1 MSSKSIKVAASG
13 TVANVSCGF
22 DCLGY
27 SLDDPFDV
35 VTIKTSPKPK
45 INITVQGIKS
55 DKIPLIT
62 EKNTA
67 GKAVLSMLN
76 NLDIKKGFNIDISK
90 GIPPGSGIGSSAAS
104 AAAALIGV
112 NQLLD
117 CPLSN
122 EDLIIHGMVGEQVA
136 SGSFHA
142 DNIAPALLGGIVL
155 VHSYDPL
162 EIYRLPVPNNL
173 ISTVALPD
181 FTINTKEA
189 RGLLPKKV
197 PLKSAVK
204 QASNLAAFTIS
215 LYQNDFN
222 LMGKSMVD
230 FFAEPVRSELIPGF
244 KSVHKSVMKTGAIG
258 CGISGSGPSVFALS
272 DNLKKGKEIAKL
284 MHEEFQNNGLD
295 SITYT
300 SKINKNPPNILD

>member
-1 MSSKSIKVAASG
+1 MLGESIKVAASG

-27 SLDDPFDV
+27 SIEKPNDIV
-35 VTIKTSPKPK
+35 IIKASSKPK
-45 INITVQGIKS
+45 IKLSVKGNKS
-55 DKIPLIT
+55 DKIPLIP

-67 GKAVLSMLN
+67 GKAIISMLN
-76 NLDIKKGFNIDISK
+76 SLDIKKGFNIIINK

-104 AAAALIGV
+104 AAAALYGV

-117 CPLSN
+117 KPLTN
-122 EDLIIHGMVGEQVA
+122 KDLIIHGMVGEQVA

-155 VHSYDPL
+155 VNSYDPL
-162 EIYRLPVPNNL
+162 EIHKLPVPDNL
-173 ISTVALPD
+173 ISTIALPD
-181 FTINTKEA
+181 FSINTKEA

-215 LYQNDFN
+215 LYQNDYN
-222 LMGKSMVD
+222 LMGKAMTD

-244 KSVHKSVMKTGAIG
+244 KSVYNVAMHAGAIG
-258 CGISGSGPSVFALS
+258 CGISGSGPSIFALS
-272 DNLKKGKEIAKL
+272 ENKDLGKKIGDL
-284 MHEEFQNNGLD
+284 MHKEFQKNGIN

-300 SKINKNPPNILD
+300 SKINQNSPIILD

>member
-1 MSSKSIKVAASG
+1 MLGESIKVAASG

-27 SLDDPFDV
+27 SIEKPNDIV
-35 VTIKTSPKPK
+35 IIKASSKPK
-45 INITVQGIKS
+45 IKLSVKGNKS
-55 DKIPLIT
+55 DKIPLIP

-67 GKAVLSMLN
+67 GKAIISMLN
-76 NLDIKKGFNIDISK
+76 SLDIKKGFNIIINK

-104 AAAALIGV
+104 AAAALFGV

-117 CPLSN
+117 KPLTN

-155 VHSYDPL
+155 VNSYDPL
-162 EIYRLPVPNNL
+162 EIHKLPVPDNL
-173 ISTVALPD
+173 ISTIALPD
-181 FTINTKEA
+181 FSINTKEA

-215 LYQNDFN
+215 LYQNDYN
-222 LMGKSMVD
+222 LMGKAMTD

-244 KSVHKSVMKTGAIG
+244 KSVYNVAMHAGAIG
-258 CGISGSGPSVFALS
+258 CGISGSGPSIFALS
-272 DNLKKGKEIAKL
+272 ENKDLGKKIGDL
-284 MHEEFQNNGLD
+284 MHKEFQKNGIN

-300 SKINKNPPNILD
+300 SKINQNSPIILD

>member
-1 MSSKSIKVAASG
+1 MLGESIKVAASG

-27 SLDDPFDV
+27 SIEKPNDIV
-35 VTIKTSPKPK
+35 IIKASSKPK
-45 INITVQGIKS
+45 IKLSVKGNKS
-55 DKIPLIT
+55 DKIPLIP

-67 GKAVLSMLN
+67 GKAIISMLN
-76 NLDIKKGFNIDISK
+76 SLAIKKGFNIIINK

-104 AAAALIGV
+104 AAAALFGV

-117 CPLSN
+117 KPLTN

-155 VHSYDPL
+155 VNSYDPL
-162 EIYRLPVPNNL
+162 EIHKLPVPDNL
-173 ISTVALPD
+173 ISTIALPD
-181 FTINTKEA
+181 FSINTKEA

-215 LYQNDFN
+215 LYQNDYN
-222 LMGKSMVD
+222 LMGKAMTD

-244 KSVHKSVMKTGAIG
+244 KSVYNAAMHAGAIG
-258 CGISGSGPSVFALS
+258 CGISGSGPSIFALS
-272 DNLKKGKEIAKL
+272 ENKDLGKKIGDL
-284 MHEEFQNNGLD
+284 MHKEFQKNGIN

-300 SKINKNPPNILD
+300 SKINQNSPIILD

>member
-1 MSSKSIKVAASG
+1 MLGESIKVAASG

-27 SLDDPFDV
+27 SIEKPNDIV
-35 VTIKTSPKPK
+35 IIKASSKPK
-45 INITVQGIKS
+45 IKLSVKGNKS
-55 DKIPLIT
+55 DKIPLIP

-67 GKAVLSMLN
+67 GKAIISMLN
-76 NLDIKKGFNIDISK
+76 SLDIKKGFNIIINK

-104 AAAALIGV
+104 AAAALFGV

-117 CPLSN
+117 KPLTN

-155 VHSYDPL
+155 VNSYDPL
-162 EIYRLPVPNNL
+162 EIHKLPVPDNL
-173 ISTVALPD
+173 ISTIALPD
-181 FTINTKEA
+181 FSINTKEA

-215 LYQNDFN
+215 LYQNDYN
-222 LMGKSMVD
+222 LMGKAMMD

-244 KSVHKSVMKTGAIG
+244 KSVYNVAMHAGAIG
-258 CGISGSGPSVFALS
+258 CGISGSGPSIFALS
-272 DNLKKGKEIAKL
+272 ENKDLGKKIGDL
-284 MHEEFQNNGLD
+284 MHKEFQKNGIN

-300 SKINKNPPNILD
+300 SKINQNSPIILD

>member
-1 MSSKSIKVAASG
+1 MLGESIKVAASG

-27 SLDDPFDV
+27 SIEKPNDIV
-35 VTIKTSPKPK
+35 IIKASSKPK
-45 INITVQGIKS
+45 IKLSVKGNKS
-55 DKIPLIT
+55 DKIPLIP

-67 GKAVLSMLN
+67 GKAIISMLN
-76 NLDIKKGFNIDISK
+76 SLAIKKGFNIIINK

-104 AAAALIGV
+104 AAAALFGV

-117 CPLSN
+117 KPLTN

-155 VHSYDPL
+155 VNSYDPL
-162 EIYRLPVPNNL
+162 EIHKLPVPDNL
-173 ISTVALPD
+173 ISTIALPD
-181 FTINTKEA
+181 FSINTKEA

-215 LYQNDFN
+215 LYQNDYN
-222 LMGKSMVD
+222 LMGKAMTD

-244 KSVHKSVMKTGAIG
+244 KSVYNVAMHAGAIG
-258 CGISGSGPSVFALS
+258 CGISGSGPSIFALS
-272 DNLKKGKEIAKL
+272 ENKDLGKKIGDL
-284 MHEEFQNNGLD
+284 MHKEFQKNGIN

-300 SKINKNPPNILD
+300 SKINQNSPIILD

>member
-1 MSSKSIKVAASG
+1 MLGESIKVAASG

-27 SLDDPFDV
+27 SIEKPNDIV
-35 VTIKTSPKPK
+35 IIKASSKPK
-45 INITVQGIKS
+45 IKLSVKGNKS
-55 DKIPLIT
+55 DKIPLIP

-67 GKAVLSMLN
+67 GKAIISMLN
-76 NLDIKKGFNIDISK
+76 SLDIKKGFNIIINK

-104 AAAALIGV
+104 AAAALYGV

-117 CPLSN
+117 KPLTN
-122 EDLIIHGMVGEQVA
+122 KDLIIHGMVGEQVA

-155 VHSYDPL
+155 VNSYDPL
-162 EIYRLPVPNNL
+162 EIHKLPVPDNL
-173 ISTVALPD
+173 ISTIALPD
-181 FTINTKEA
+181 FSINTKEA

-204 QASNLAAFTIS
+204 QASNLATFTIS
-215 LYQNDFN
+215 LYQNDYN
-222 LMGKSMVD
+222 LMGKAMTD

-244 KSVHKSVMKTGAIG
+244 KSVYNVAMHAGAIG
-258 CGISGSGPSVFALS
+258 CGISGSGPSIFALS
-272 DNLKKGKEIAKL
+272 ENKDLGKKIGDL
-284 MHEEFQNNGLD
+284 MHKEFQKNGIN

-300 SKINKNPPNILD
+300 SKINQNSPIILD

>member
-1 MSSKSIKVAASG
+1 MLGESIKVAASG

-27 SLDDPFDV
+27 SIEKPNDIV
-35 VTIKTSPKPK
+35 IIKASSKPK
-45 INITVQGIKS
+45 IKLSVKGNKS
-55 DKIPLIT
+55 DKIPLIP

-67 GKAVLSMLN
+67 GKAIISMLN
-76 NLDIKKGFNIDISK
+76 SLDIKKGFNIIINK

-104 AAAALIGV
+104 AAAALYGV

-117 CPLSN
+117 KPLTN

-155 VHSYDPL
+155 VNSYDPL
-162 EIYRLPVPNNL
+162 EIHKLPVPDNL
-173 ISTVALPD
+173 ISTIALPD
-181 FTINTKEA
+181 FSINTKEA

-215 LYQNDFN
+215 LYQNDYN
-222 LMGKSMVD
+222 LMGKAMTD

-244 KSVHKSVMKTGAIG
+244 KSVYNVAMHAGAIG
-258 CGISGSGPSVFALS
+258 CGISGSGPSIFALS
-272 DNLKKGKEIAKL
+272 ENKDLGKKIGDL
-284 MHEEFQNNGLD
+284 MHKEFQKNGIN

-300 SKINKNPPNILD
+300 SKINQSSPIILD

>member
-1 MSSKSIKVAASG
+1 MSSKSIKVGASG

-27 SLDDPFDV
+27 ALKEPSDIL
-35 VTIKTSPKPK
+35 TIKASPKPK
-45 INITVQGIKS
+45 IEITVRGKKS
-55 DKIPLIT
+55 DKIPLAP

-67 GKAVLSMLN
+67 GKAVISLLN
-76 NLDIKKGFNIDISK
+76 SLELKQGFNIDIYK

-117 CPLSN
+117 CPISN
-122 EDLIIHGMVGEQVA
+122 KDLIIHGMVGEQVA

-142 DNIAPALLGGIVL
+142 DNITPALLGGIVL
-155 VHSYDPL
+155 VHNYDPL
-162 EIYRLPVPNNL
+162 EIHKLPVPDNL
-173 ISTVALPD
+173 VSSVALPD
-181 FTINTKEA
+181 FMINTKEA
-189 RGLLPKKV
+189 RKLLPKKV

-215 LYQNDFN
+215 LYQNNFD
-222 LMGKSMVD
+222 LMSKSMID
-230 FFAEPVRSELIPGF
+230 LFAEPFRSELIPGF
-244 KSVHKSVMKTGAIG
+244 KSVHKSVMNAGAIG

-272 DNLKKGKEIAKL
+272 DNLEKGQEISKI
-284 MHEEFQNNGLD
+284 MQKEFQNNGLN
-295 SITYT
+295 SISYT
-300 SKINKNPPNILD
+300 SKINQSAPSILD

>member
-1 MSSKSIKVAASG
+1 MLGESIKVAASG

-27 SLDDPFDV
+27 SIEKPNDIV
-35 VTIKTSPKPK
+35 IIKASSKPK
-45 INITVQGIKS
+45 IKLSVKGNKS
-55 DKIPLIT
+55 DKIPLIP

-67 GKAVLSMLN
+67 GKAIISMLN
-76 NLDIKKGFNIDISK
+76 SLDIKKGFNIIINK

-104 AAAALIGV
+104 AAAALYGV

-117 CPLSN
+117 KPLTN
-122 EDLIIHGMVGEQVA
+122 KDLIIHGMVGEQVA

-155 VHSYDPL
+155 VNSYDPL
-162 EIYRLPVPNNL
+162 EIHKLPVPDNL
-173 ISTVALPD
+173 ISTIALPD
-181 FTINTKEA
+181 FSINTKEA

-215 LYQNDFN
+215 LYQNDYN
-222 LMGKSMVD
+222 LMGKAMTD

-244 KSVHKSVMKTGAIG
+244 KSVYNVAMHAGAIG
-258 CGISGSGPSVFALS
+258 CGISGSGPSIFALS
-272 DNLKKGKEIAKL
+272 ENKDLGKKIGDL
-284 MHEEFQNNGLD
+284 MHKEFQKNGIN

-300 SKINKNPPNILD
+300 SKINQSSPIILD